1 MSWKRYRKTG
11 GCLLGVWD
19 KVKKPLGGI
28 LAAAAIITMLGFAG
42 HDNLTE
48 AQRKAKGVENDAYE
62 GNCLEFEEIIEEP
75 EIAAETG
82 EQEPEWT
89 SIGEFKITAY
99 CSCVRCCSV
108 WAKNRP
114 LDENGK
120 EIVYTASGERAE
132 AGKTIAV
139 DTSVIPFGT
148 EVRIGD
154 TVYTA
159 QDTGSAVK
167 GNVIDIYFD
176 SHEDAVKHGAKYLEV
191 EVRNE

>member
-1 MSWKRYRKTG
+1 MKKYRKTG
-11 GCLLGVWD
+11 GGLLGVWD
-19 KVKKPLGGI
+19 KSKKPLGGI
-28 LAAAAIITMLGFAG
+28 LATAAIITMLGFAG
-42 HDNLTE
+42 HDDLQE
-48 AQRKAKGVENDAYE
+48 AQVKAPETEVIVVEE
-62 GNCLEFEEIIEEP
+62 SK
-75 EIAAETG
+75 
-82 EQEPEWT
+82 PEWA
-89 SIGEFKITAY
+89 SLGEFKVTAY

-114 LDENGK
+114 VDENGK

-148 EVRIGD
+148 EVKIGD
-154 TVYTA
+154 VIYTA

-176 SHEDAVKHGAKYLEV
+176 SHEDAVKHGVKHLEV

>member
-1 MSWKRYRKTG
+1 MKKHRRTG
-11 GCLLGVWD
+11 VILGAID
-19 KVKKPLGGI
+19 KIKKPLGGI
-28 LAAAAIITMLGFAG
+28 LVTAAIITMLGFAG
-42 HDNLTE
+42 HDDLKE
-48 AQRKAKGVENDAYE
+48 AQSKSHLTHQVELKSE
-62 GNCLEFEEIIEEP
+62 SKSELK
-75 EIAAETG
+75 
-82 EQEPEWT
+82 QEPKQEVKQEWK
-89 SIGEFKITAY
+89 SLGEFKITAY
-99 CSCVRCCSV
+99 CSCVRCCSI

-114 LDENGK
+114 LDEDGK

-148 EVRIGD
+148 EVKIGD
-154 TVYTA
+154 TIYTA

>member
-1 MSWKRYRKTG
+1 MKKYRKTG
-11 GCLLGVWD
+11 GGILSVWD

-28 LAAAAIITMLGFAG
+28 LATAAIITMLGFAG
-42 HDNLTE
+42 HDDLQE
-48 AQRKAKGVENDAYE
+48 AQSKSLVTHQVELKSE
-62 GNCLEFEEIIEEP
+62 LESELESELKD
-75 EIAAETG
+75 
-82 EQEPEWT
+82 EWR
-89 SIGEFKITAY
+89 SLGEFKITAY
-99 CSCVRCCSV
+99 CSCRKCCGV
-108 WAKNRP
+108 WADNRP
-114 LDENGK
+114 NGV
-120 EIVYTASGERAE
+120 VYTASGEKAE

-176 SHEDAVKHGAKYLEV
+176 SHEEALKHGVKHLEV
-191 EVRNE
+191 EVGNDLVIR